1 MSVLTEEQVAVYMDP
16 ASSDIKF
23 LLDKEDVDRLT
34 QARLYEAGVLS
45 VKQFAVLCKD
55 VEEMRET
62 AVKELGFE
70 MKTLKDK
77 AKLSM
82 LLVAFAK
89 ALRTPDYQGM
99 REAYEKKLWEIEDR
113 KVPSRACVAK
123 KLESVEK
130 NDLKVEALTEVTN
143 TRDDEGSESFEP
155 NWDPQGGLVA
165 VRKTAKVG
173 LPQTAEDFRYRVT
186 LMGHCWSFVAIH
198 TRTESTWPRSTR
210 ICGRT
215 TWITC
220 WRSRCK
226 NVMKGEDL
234 AIVLRTSWA
243 DPIVKEKFFT
253 TPLCWEV
260 IDTAK
265 RRPDS
270 QQEYPPKAPRTES
283 CDNGKGQG
291 KGKMTKG

>member
-1 MSVLTEEQVAVYMDP
+1 MSVLTEEQVAVYMDA

-23 LLDKEDVDRLT
+23 LLDTEDVDRLT

-55 VEEMRET
+55 VEEMREA
-62 AVKELGFE
+62 AVKELGLE

-99 REAYEKKLWEIEDR
+99 REAYEKKVWEIEDR
-113 KVPSRACVAK
+113 KVPSRACVAT

-143 TRDDEGSESFEP
+143 TREDEGNESFEP

-186 LMGHCWSFVAIH
+186 LMGHCWSFVAIEH
-198 TRTESTWPRSTR
+198 TNRKYLATLHPHLWSDYLDYLLEESVQERDERRRSCHRVEDILGRSDCEGEVLYDASLLGGDRYSEEKARFPTR
-210 ICGRT
+210 IPSEGA
-215 TWITC
+215 
-220 WRSRCK
+220 
-226 NVMKGEDL
+226 EDRKL
-234 AIVLRTSWA
+234 
-243 DPIVKEKFFT
+243 
-253 TPLCWEV
+253 
-260 IDTAK
+260 
-265 RRPDS
+265 
-270 QQEYPPKAPRTES
+270 
-283 CDNGKGQG
+283 
-291 KGKMTKG
+291 